1 MTDTSY
7 PVPGRGTWTRA
18 GGLLP
23 GRVGATTRAGYYRV
37 AGVGETPIGAAY
49 ALGADRSHDPYMAYL
64 AVRAIQRLVGF
75 TGTQVDGVFA
85 APTGKA
91 VIAAQKRWGV
101 EADGIVGR
109 TTMKAGLTPLIRE
122 IAVHNDVPLPI
133 LGGLLVNESALDP
146 AAVGVNGADHG
157 IAQINLAAHGAT
169 VSLEMAMEPGYAT
182 MFSAQDLAQVHATWV
197 GKTKADPWDVAI
209 ANHNSPA
216 LARRWAQSGLPP
228 FVPGRLFQIE
238 DYVARV
244 REAW

>member
-1 MTDTSY
+1 M
-7 PVPGRGTWTRA
+7 
-18 GGLLP
+18 
-23 GRVGATTRAGYYRV
+23 
-37 AGVGETPIGAAY
+37 IGSAY
-49 ALGADRSHDPYMAYL
+49 ANGFDRGHDAYVVYL
-64 AVRAIQRLVGF
+64 AVRTIQRLAGLNALA
-75 TGTQVDGVFA
+75 VDGRFEANTTRV
-85 APTGKA
+85 
-91 VIAAQKRWGV
+91 VIAAQKRWEV

-109 TTMKAGLTPLIRE
+109 ATMRAALTPLIRE
-122 IAVHNDVPLPI
+122 IAVHNDVPIPI

-169 VSLEMAMEPGYAT
+169 VSLEMAMDPSYAM
-182 MFSAQDLAQVHATWV
+182 MFSAEDLAQVHAVWQ

-216 LARRWAQSGLPP
+216 LARRWAQTGLPP
-228 FVPGRLFQIE
+228 FVPGRVFQIE